1 MKITLPKPLSA
12 NPTKCSNTLK
22 QFVGKLSVNCL
33 SVLYH
38 FVRLALKGLS
48 TLFPRSGSA
57 TLKQFKPIYKKGL
70 SYGNYLISDRY
81 FPVSRKQ

>member
-1 MKITLPKPLSA
+1 MNTTPIESIVK
-12 NPTKCSNTLK
+12 SNIL
-22 QFVGKLSVNCL
+22 
-33 SVLYH
+33 
-38 FVRLALKGLS
+38 
-48 TLFPRSGSA
+48 PRSGSA